1 MGYDNRLEEVVGVAA
16 LTPVTDESLMAAHL
30 RGDRAAFRELVERHA
45 DGVLMYLIH
54 MTGNRDQAEDL
65 FQETFKKVHE
75 KAHTYR
81 GPVFKSWLFTIA
93 ARATIDHVRRR
104 KRSAMLSL
112 DQQADYG
119 QDSGSSLA
127 ETLASEDAPDPAD
140 ELVREE
146 RKQQVREAVAS
157 LPVKQRATLVL
168 AYYQQLSYREVADV
182 MGCSLGTVKTQMSR
196 ALATLA
202 RRLPDSISVTK

>member
-1 MGYDNRLEEVVGVAA
+1 
-16 LTPVTDESLMAAHL
+16 MAAHL
-30 RGDRAAFRELVERHA
+30 RGDRAAFRELVERYA
-45 DGVLMYLIH
+45 DGLLRYLVH
-54 MTGNRDQAEDL
+54 MTANRDQAEDL

-93 ARATIDHVRRR
+93 TRATIDHLRRR

-112 DQQADYG
+112 DQEADCG

-157 LPVKQRATLVL
+157 LPVKQRAALVL

-202 RRLPDSISVTK
+202 RRLPESIGVTK